1 MKILVPSGQTEDLVR
16 FAEVEEPAPRPN
28 QAVIAVEAFS
38 VNRGEM
44 FLLMK
49 PREGLR
55 PGKDIAGRVVA
66 AAADGTGPAVGTR
79 VVAHPPYGGWAERAA
94 V

>member
-16 FAEVEEPAPRPN
+16 FAEVEEPAPQPN

-55 PGKDIAGRVVA
+55 PG
-66 AAADGTGPAVGTR
+66 
-79 VVAHPPYGGWAERAA
+79 
-94 V
+94 